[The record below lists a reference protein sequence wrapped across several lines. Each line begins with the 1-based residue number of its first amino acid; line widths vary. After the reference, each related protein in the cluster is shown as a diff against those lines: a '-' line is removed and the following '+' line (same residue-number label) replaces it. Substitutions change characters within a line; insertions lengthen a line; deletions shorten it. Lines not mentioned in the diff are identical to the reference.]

1 MSLVASFCKGVNK
14 HRFGKRFYA
23 MPMVQKKNVRRS
35 GGPIQ
40 WLPLRKPAM
49 HHSTPGTTD
58 RKASSILPN
67 PPDAT
72 RPNCPTTSAETAN
85 HRAHDKWPVG
95 HSDKKTSTQLCP
107 AAPADPPAS
116 TNSRA
121 LRAHDCRDR
130 RGALQPTRSGQ
141 ASPSPANKT
150 QSVARPL
157 RPPRSTHARQP
168 SADTRD
174 VRH

>member
-1 MSLVASFCKGVNK
+1 MLINTGLEKDTMLCLWSGRRMCGGLEVQVNGSLSENPQCITQPRGPQTAK
-14 HRFGKRFYA
+14 HHLFFQTRRTQH
-23 MPMVQKKNVRRS
+23 VQTVQR
-35 GGPIQ
+35 
-40 WLPLRKPAM
+40 LRQ
-49 HHSTPGTTD
+49 
-58 RKASSILPN
+58 RL
-67 PPDAT
+67 
-72 RPNCPTTSAETAN
+72 PTTVHTTN
-85 HRAHDKWPVG
+85 GLLGIVI
-95 HSDKKTSTQLCP
+95 KTSTQLCP